1 MDKSNLELFKQAL
14 SEGVSNRFDK
24 MAAECTEEIVCS
36 DKHNLAMKTI
46 VYGKAATK
54 RHLSPKAKRLIAIL
68 VAAAILLTSCGII
81 FRNEIRQIFE
91 EVCDFFVALT
101 YTEDGSKGATIEEIY
116 ELSYL
121 PEGYSLEKEVITPV
135 CTQYEFKNEN
145 GDYIWFEQKLLDG
158 TDFYVDSESG
168 YTQMNNVK
176 DYEVYYRY
184 TGEKHVYVWN
194 DSNYS
199 MKLSSSIQISSDEIV
214 LILKGLK
221 IK

>member
-46 VYGKAATK
+46 IYGKADTK
-54 RHLSPKAKRLIAIL
+54 RRLSPKAKRLIAIL

-81 FRNEIRQIFE
+81 FRNEIRQIFDE
-91 EVCDFFVALT
+91 FFVLLS
-101 YTEDGSKGATIEEIY
+101 YDSDEDDIIEDVY
-116 ELSYL
+116 ELGYL
-121 PEGYSLEKEVITPV
+121 PDGYSHEKEVITPV

-214 LILKGLK
+214 LILKGLR